1 MGSLSIWHL
10 IILLVIIMVLFGA
23 GRIPRVM
30 GDLAKGIK
38 SFKAGMKDEEVAAEE
53 PAKRVEGTTIDGKPT
68 PAPTAPHAAP
78 HPGPH
83 HPESTAPKV

>member
-10 IILLVIIMVLFGA
+10 LIVLAVVMVLFGA

-38 SFKAGMKDEEVAAEE
+38 SFKAGMKDEEVAADD
-53 PAKRVEGTTIDGKPT
+53 PAKRVEGGPTIDGKAT
-68 PAPTAPHAAP
+68 PHT
-78 HPGPH
+78 
-83 HPESTAPKV
+83 ETTAPKA